1 MPTLRLKVNGRD
13 YKVEAEPTT
22 TLLEVLRNKLLITG
36 PKVGCN
42 IGDCG
47 ACSVLLD
54 GHLVKSCIT
63 NALATDGSEVV
74 TVEGLAEPGE
84 LHPLQKAFHEYYGAQ
99 CGFCTPG
106 MLVAAK
112 ALLEE
117 NPAPTR
123 EEIKEG
129 LSGNL
134 CRCTGYVK
142 IIDAVR
148 AAAQEMREKT
158 EKEAN

>member
-1 MPTLRLKVNGRD
+1 MPTLKLKVNGRD

-142 IIDAVR
+142 IIDAVM

-158 EKEAN
+158 EKEQS

>member
-142 IIDAVR
+142 IIDAVM

-158 EKEAN
+158 EKE